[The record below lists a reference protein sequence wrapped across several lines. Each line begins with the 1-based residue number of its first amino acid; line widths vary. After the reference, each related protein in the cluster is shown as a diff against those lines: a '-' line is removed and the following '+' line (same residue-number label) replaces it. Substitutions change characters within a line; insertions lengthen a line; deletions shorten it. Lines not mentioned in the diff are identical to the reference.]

1 MDTTLTLE
9 QELKRDRLIDR
20 ELNSLQYDS
29 LEILMDNIEYL
40 RKKRFQT
47 FPTYTQEYVAKRAG
61 ISISTDTNYRTN
73 ASDKSRLKTL
83 LRILETLGC
92 DYTEIPDLL
101 TRRLEEP

>member
-9 QELKRDRLIDR
+9 QELKRDRLVDR
-20 ELNSLQYDS
+20 ELNSLHYDS

-47 FPTYTQEYVAKRAG
+47 FPLCTQEYVAEQAG
-61 ISISTDTNYRTN
+61 ISLSTYTNYRTN
-73 ASDKSRLKTL
+73 ASDNIKLKTL
-83 LRILETLGC
+83 LRILEILGC
-92 DYTEIPDLL
+92 GYTEIPNLL